1 MEYTPARDVRW
12 VEASEDHFTGTVFFG
27 PLSVAPD
34 RSLNA
39 LGVLFEPGA
48 RSDWHSHPDGQVLY
62 VVSGAGKV
70 QTRDGKTARVSGGDV
85 VYAPAGEEHWHG
97 AGEDSYLMHLSLTTG
112 GATEWLPEKVSEQD
126 YRRG

>member
-1 MEYTPARDVRW
+1 VEHTPTTDITW
-12 VEASEDHFTGTVFFG
+12 VEAGNDHFTGTVFFA

-70 QTRDGKTARVSGGDV
+70 QTRNGKTAPVSGGDV
-85 VYAPAGEEHWHG
+85 VYTPAGEEHWHG
-97 AGEDSYLMHLSLTTG
+97 ASESSYLMHLSLTTG

-126 YRRG
+126 YGRG